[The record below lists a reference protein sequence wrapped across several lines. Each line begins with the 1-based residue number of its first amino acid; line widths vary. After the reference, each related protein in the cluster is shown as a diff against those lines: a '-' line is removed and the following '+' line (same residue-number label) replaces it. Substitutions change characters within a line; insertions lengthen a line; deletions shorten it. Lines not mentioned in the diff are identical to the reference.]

1 MKSEASVRYAEIEHS
16 LGFWQAARLYY
27 PAVLW
32 VLYVNLA
39 TVLKGMDGGVTGSLI
54 GLDPFKKT
62 FGHPYNDTYVVPAP
76 WVSAFGY
83 ANNIGGVL
91 GALFSGVIYER
102 WGPRKMI
109 AACSFGSIGVIFI
122 QFFSTTPAQLFIGQM
137 LNGAM
142 ISFFPICASAY
153 TGEVCPLALRG
164 VMASLTNLAF
174 SEYRWTSKPKTHTD
188 RLQSVANSS
197 HQES

>member
-1 MKSEASVRYAEIEHS
+1 MRTEASVRYAEIEHS
-16 LGFWQAARLYY
+16 LVFWQAARLYY
-27 PAVLW
+27 PAILW
-32 VLYVNLA
+32 VFYVNLA
-39 TVLKGMDGGVTGSLI
+39 TVLKGMDGGITGSLI

-62 FGHPYNDTYVVPAP
+62 FGHSYNDSYIVPAA

-83 ANNIGGVL
+83 ANNVGGVL

-122 QFFSTTPAQLFIGQM
+122 QFFSTTSAQLFVGQM
-137 LNGAM
+137 LNGAI

-164 VMASLTNLAF
+164 VMASFTDLAF
-174 SEYRWTSKPKTHTD
+174 SEYS
-188 RLQSVANSS
+188 
-197 HQES
+197 

>member
-1 MKSEASVRYAEIEHS
+1 MKSETSVRYTELERS

-27 PAVLW
+27 PAALW

-39 TVLKGMDGGVTGSLI
+39 TVLKGMDGGITGSLI

-62 FGHPYNDTYVVPAP
+62 YGHPYNDTYVVPAA

-109 AACSFGSIGVIFI
+109 AACSLGSVGIIFI
-122 QFFSTTPAQLFIGQM
+122 QFFSTTPAQLFVGQM
-137 LNGAM
+137 LNGAI

-174 SEYRWTSKPKTHTD
+174 SEYTQLSGAED
-188 RLQSVANSS
+188 S
-197 HQES
+197 H